1 MVEAYDDPGVVRRTQ
16 VIDIL
21 RSVPLGVMLPI
32 ETTILLT
39 IAIKHFDAGWSVKWL
54 IAGAGGIGL
63 LLAPFVTAIARRR
76 GRPAMRMTALMST
89 IGGAGLLVGAT
100 GSVTMFVIGSV
111 IGLATVNSVYPL
123 TTSTYA
129 RNFPPSEMGRRV
141 GWGMALKVLVAAV
154 FGLAIGQIL
163 TVRLDLWWSVVAAAG
178 MMMLVMA
185 ALERRMPSAP
195 LARSEVEHRRVLPH
209 FDLLGEDRQLRL
221 TIIAWMLMGFGN
233 LMLLPLRV
241 EYLARPQY
249 GIDADPRRIA
259 LITVV
264 VPSAVRL
271 VMMPVFGVVFD
282 RLSFFASR
290 ILVNVLFAAYVA
302 AFFTGTSS
310 FGLYAGSVI
319 LGVAAAGGDL
329 MWSLWVTK
337 FAPPDRTAD
346 YMGLHTFFTGVR
358 SFLAPL
364 VGFAIVG
371 QVSLTWI
378 AVGAAVLMLLASSIL
393 VPEMRA
399 ERSARRGV
407 VIGA

>member
-1 MVEAYDDPGVVRRTQ
+1 
-16 VIDIL
+16 
-21 RSVPLGVMLPI
+21 
-32 ETTILLT
+32 
-39 IAIKHFDAGWSVKWL
+39 
-54 IAGAGGIGL
+54 
-63 LLAPFVTAIARRR
+63 
-76 GRPAMRMTALMST
+76 
-89 IGGAGLLVGAT
+89 
-100 GSVTMFVIGSV
+100 
-111 IGLATVNSVYPL
+111 VNSVYPL

-129 RNFPPSEMGRRV
+129 HNFPPSEMGRRV